1 MRHLLPLSCLI
12 APLLASAAQVTVL
25 GVMGN
30 KAIVSIDGGRQQIL
44 SPGQRTPEG
53 VKLLSVGK
61 EDASFEIDGKVR
73 RLAMGGAAFQS
84 EVMPARPGSV
94 SGGSASIVLD
104 SSGRFVAPLK
114 INGFDTQGVVDFK
127 SSLITLNANE
137 AKRLGIDIRAGNRV
151 LASKATGMV
160 AAFRVKVR
168 QLKLGGIT
176 LENLDAIVNEGSN
189 PPVILLGGNL
199 LSRLDVR
206 REGSTLMLSKPY

>member
-1 MRHLLPLSCLI
+1 MRHLLPLFCLI
-12 APLLASAAQVTVL
+12 APLLVSAAQVTVL

-73 RLAMGGAAFQS
+73 RLAMGDVAFQS
-84 EVMPARPGSV
+84 DATPARPGSV

-151 LASKATGMV
+151 LASKATGMA

-206 REGSTLMLSKPY
+206 REGNILMLSKPY